1 MRLLVIEDE
10 ARLAQTLAELLHRQ
24 GYTADISGDGL
35 SGLDNAASDI
45 YDLVV
50 LDAMLPGMDG
60 FTLLRKLRAGGHA
73 VPVLMLTARS
83 DLSDRVQGLDCGAD
97 YYLTKP
103 FEPEELLACVPELAD
118 LCEVSAVQVFNL
130 DSTNVGPAQWQSIVR
145 CIKENYD
152 ACDGF
157 VIAHGTDTMAYTAA
171 ALSYMVQN
179 SAKPVVLTGSQKSI
193 YNRDTDARNNL
204 YRAFVYAVSDGA
216 WGVQL
221 VFDNKVILGTRARKT
236 RTRSFN
242 AFSSI
247 DYPETAVF
255 RDTRLV
261 TFLRRPTE
269 QPPVRFYE
277 RLEPAV
283 FVLRLVPGMRADIIP
298 LLAPHYRALVL
309 ESFGV
314 GGLPGGEHGEM
325 FAALRRWCESG
336 RLAVFTTQVPH
347 EGCDLAVYEVGRAV
361 GELPGVLE
369 ARDMTPEAVAVKLM
383 WALGQTGDREKAAR
397 LFETPI
403 EYDIM

>member
-1 MRLLVIEDE
+1 M
-10 ARLAQTLAELLHRQ
+10 
-24 GYTADISGDGL
+24 
-35 SGLDNAASDI
+35 
-45 YDLVV
+45 
-50 LDAMLPGMDG
+50 
-60 FTLLRKLRAGGHA
+60 
-73 VPVLMLTARS
+73 
-83 DLSDRVQGLDCGAD
+83 
-97 YYLTKP
+97 
-103 FEPEELLACVPELAD
+103 PELAD
-118 LCEVSAVQVFNL
+118 LGAVDAVQVFNL
-130 DSTNVGPAQWQSIVR
+130 DSTNVGPAQWQSIVH

-152 ACDGF
+152 AYDGF

-204 YRAFVYAVSDGA
+204 YRAFVYAVSDSA

-261 TFLRRPTE
+261 LFLRRPAAL
-269 QPPVRFYE
+269 PPVRFYE
-277 RLEPAV
+277 KLDPAV

-298 LLAPHYRALVL
+298 MLAPHYRALVL

-314 GGLPGGEHGEM
+314 GGLPGGEHGAM
-325 FAALRRWCESG
+325 FAELRRWCESG

-369 ARDMTPEAVAVKLM
+369 ARDMTPEAVSVKLM
-383 WALGQTGDREKAAR
+383 WALGQTDDRAKVMR

-403 EYDIM
+403 ECDIV

>member
-1 MRLLVIEDE
+1 M
-10 ARLAQTLAELLHRQ
+10 Q
-24 GYTADISGDGL
+24 
-35 SGLDNAASDI
+35 AA
-45 YDLVV
+45 
-50 LDAMLPGMDG
+50 
-60 FTLLRKLRAGGHA
+60 LRRRAGW
-73 VPVLMLTARS
+73 PRPITS
-83 DLSDRVQGLDCGAD
+83 
-97 YYLTKP
+97 
-103 FEPEELLACVPELAD
+103 EELLACVPELAD

-130 DSTNVGPAQWQSIVR
+130 DSTNVGPAQWQIIVR

-261 TFLRRPTE
+261 TFLRRPAD

-298 LLAPHYRALVL
+298 LLVPHYRALVL

-314 GGLPGGEHGEM
+314 GGLPGGSTARCSPPC
-325 FAALRRWCESG
+325 AAGVRAGGWRCLPRRS
-336 RLAVFTTQVPH
+336 RT
-347 EGCDLAVYEVGRAV
+347 RAATW
-361 GELPGVLE
+361 PST
-369 ARDMTPEAVAVKLM
+369 R
-383 WALGQTGDREKAAR
+383 WAAPSVSCPASWRPAT
-397 LFETPI
+397 
-403 EYDIM
+403 

>member
-1 MRLLVIEDE
+1 MKKILL
-10 ARLAQTLAELLHRQ
+10 LATGGTIASRP
-24 GYTADISGDGL
+24 TA
-35 SGLDNAASDI
+35 
-45 YDLVV
+45 
-50 LDAMLPGMDG
+50 
-60 FTLLRKLRAGGHA
+60 AGGLA
-73 VPVLMLTARS
+73 PAITS
-83 DLSDRVQGLDCGAD
+83 
-97 YYLTKP
+97 
-103 FEPEELLACVPELAD
+103 EELLACVPELAD

-247 DYPETAVF
+247 DYPETAVV
-255 RDTRLV
+255 RETRLV
-261 TFLRRPTE
+261 TFR
-269 QPPVRFYE
+269 
-277 RLEPAV
+277 
-283 FVLRLVPGMRADIIP
+283 
-298 LLAPHYRALVL
+298 
-309 ESFGV
+309 
-314 GGLPGGEHGEM
+314 
-325 FAALRRWCESG
+325 RRWCESG

-361 GELPGVLE
+361 GELRGVLE

-383 WALGQTGDREKAAR
+383 WALGQTEDREKAAR